1 MTEKVS
7 VRIPHE
13 LTKWMDAEAGR
24 RKCDRSTVI
33 NDALRLAA
41 TAGEIKQISLLIQD
55 LAPLI
60 TNRLDRLESHTTH
73 ALRMA
78 GQAAISANAIAQK
91 EGLFDQVVKPAYD
104 TWQCNIL
111 KGE

>member
-13 LTKWMDAEAGR
+13 LTTWIDAEAER

-41 TAGEIKQISLLIQD
+41 TAGEIKQMSLLIED
-55 LAPLI
+55 LTPLI
-60 TNRLDRLESHTTH
+60 TSRLDRVEKWLIRSTAFGKAVAEKT
-73 ALRMA
+73 
-78 GQAAISANAIAQK
+78 QAKELAAQFYAEWQR
-91 EGLFDQVVKPAYD
+91 EGK
-104 TWQCNIL
+104 
-111 KGE
+111 